1 MALNELGPEPARP
14 MSATATEVHT
24 GPATDPLAWFATT
37 PHTDERWY
45 WEVPED
51 GTAWV
56 GMGSAATISTSGP
69 GRFDEAAREADQ
81 LLGGLR
87 VTGPSDAPLPRLA
100 AGFAFDDT
108 AQSGPWAPFGDG
120 RLVLPAVQ
128 VLRRGGHTWVIR
140 IDGHDRPTPVVVAPD
155 PAGPVGVDA
164 ADWADEVSRSH
175 YRHLVELAL
184 EAIER
189 GELVKAV
196 PCRSLRL
203 DRRPDV
209 ARLLATL
216 RNTYPACATLGVS
229 IGATSF
235 VAATP
240 ERLVAVTGDRLRTAA
255 LAGSAPRHADPAID
269 AALGQG
275 LLTSPKERSEHAV
288 VVDAIDRSLQR
299 LGVVDRHPADPTLL
313 RLHGIQHLHTPI
325 DAELP
330 TGIGLFDV
338 VGALHPT
345 PAVAGHPGGRSAEL
359 RSIHE
364 GMERGWF
371 ASPVG
376 WLDSSGDGE
385 FRVALRSALVTDV
398 DTTLYAGAGV
408 VRGSDPSRELLET
421 DVKLGALL
429 GPVIATSEPR

>member
-1 MALNELGPEPARP
+1 MALNELVPEPARP
-14 MSATATEVHT
+14 ISATATEVHT
-24 GPATDPLAWFATT
+24 GPATDPLAWLATT

-45 WEVPED
+45 WEIPED
-51 GTAWV
+51 DTAWV
-56 GMGSAATISTSGP
+56 GMGSAATVSTSGP

-81 LLGGLR
+81 LLSGLR
-87 VTGPSDAPLPRLA
+87 VTGPPDAPLPRLA

-108 AQSGPWAPFGDG
+108 AQSGPWEPFGDG

-128 VLRRGGHTWVIR
+128 VLRRGGRTWVIR
-140 IDGHDRPTPVVVAPD
+140 IDGHDRPTPVMVAPD
-155 PAGPVGVDA
+155 PAGPIEVDA
-164 ADWADEVSRSH
+164 ADWADEASRAH

-184 EAIER
+184 KAIER

-203 DRRPDV
+203 ERRPDV
-209 ARLLATL
+209 VRLLATL
-216 RNTYPACATLGVS
+216 RSTYPACATVGVS
-229 IGATSF
+229 IGTTSF

-240 ERLVAVTGDRLRTAA
+240 ERLVAVAGDRLHTAA

-288 VVDAIDRSLQR
+288 VVDAIDHALQR
-299 LGVVDRHPADPTLL
+299 LGMVDHHPADPVLL

-325 DAELP
+325 DARLP
-330 TGIGLFDV
+330 RGIGLFDV

-359 RSIHE
+359 RSTHE
-364 GMERGWF
+364 GMDRGWF

-385 FRVALRSALVTDV
+385 FRVALRSALITDV

-429 GPVIATSEPR
+429 GPVIATSDTR

>member
-128 VLRRGGHTWVIR
+128 VLRRGGHTWMIR
-140 IDGHDRPTPVVVAPD
+140 MYGHDRPTPVVVAPD
-155 PAGPVGVDA
+155 PAGAVGVDA
-164 ADWADEVSRSH
+164 ADWADEISRSH

-184 EAIER
+184 EAI
-189 GELVKAV
+189 
-196 PCRSLRL
+196 
-203 DRRPDV
+203 
-209 ARLLATL
+209 
-216 RNTYPACATLGVS
+216 
-229 IGATSF
+229 
-235 VAATP
+235 
-240 ERLVAVTGDRLRTAA
+240 
-255 LAGSAPRHADPAID
+255 
-269 AALGQG
+269 
-275 LLTSPKERSEHAV
+275 
-288 VVDAIDRSLQR
+288 
-299 LGVVDRHPADPTLL
+299 
-313 RLHGIQHLHTPI
+313 
-325 DAELP
+325 
-330 TGIGLFDV
+330 
-338 VGALHPT
+338 
-345 PAVAGHPGGRSAEL
+345 
-359 RSIHE
+359 
-364 GMERGWF
+364 
-371 ASPVG
+371 
-376 WLDSSGDGE
+376 
-385 FRVALRSALVTDV
+385 
-398 DTTLYAGAGV
+398 
-408 VRGSDPSRELLET
+408 
-421 DVKLGALL
+421 
-429 GPVIATSEPR
+429 

>member
-1 MALNELGPEPARP
+1 MALNELVPEPARP
-14 MSATATEVHT
+14 ISATITEVHT
-24 GPATDPLAWFATT
+24 GPATDPLAWLATT

-51 GTAWV
+51 DTAWV
-56 GMGSAATISTSGP
+56 GMGSAATVSTSGP

-81 LLGGLR
+81 LLSGLR
-87 VTGPSDAPLPRLA
+87 VTGPPDAPLPRLA

-108 AQSGPWAPFGDG
+108 AQSGPWEPFGDG

-128 VLRRGGHTWVIR
+128 VLRRGGRTWVIR
-140 IDGHDRPTPVVVAPD
+140 IDGHDRPTPVMVAPD
-155 PAGPVGVDA
+155 PAGPIEVDA
-164 ADWADEVSRSH
+164 ADWADEASRAH

-203 DRRPDV
+203 ERRPDV

-216 RNTYPACATLGVS
+216 RSTYPACATVGVS
-229 IGATSF
+229 IGTTSF

-240 ERLVAVTGDRLRTAA
+240 ERLVAVAGDRLHTAA

-288 VVDAIDRSLQR
+288 VVDAIDHALQR
-299 LGVVDRHPADPTLL
+299 LGMVDHHPADPVLL

-325 DAELP
+325 DAQLP
-330 TGIGLFDV
+330 RGIGLFDV
-338 VGALHPT
+338 AGALHPT

-359 RSIHE
+359 RSTHE
-364 GMERGWF
+364 GMDRGWF

-385 FRVALRSALVTDV
+385 FRVALRSALITDV
-398 DTTLYAGAGV
+398 ETTLYAGAGV

-429 GPVIATSEPR
+429 GPVIATSDTR

>member
-1 MALNELGPEPARP
+1 MALNELVPEPARP
-14 MSATATEVHT
+14 ISATITEVHT
-24 GPATDPLAWFATT
+24 GPATDPLAWLATT

-51 GTAWV
+51 DTAWV
-56 GMGSAATISTSGP
+56 GMGSAATVSTSGP

-81 LLGGLR
+81 LLSGLR
-87 VTGPSDAPLPRLA
+87 VTGPPDAPLPRLA
-100 AGFAFDDT
+100 AGFAFDNT
-108 AQSGPWAPFGDG
+108 AQSGPWEPFGDG

-128 VLRRGGHTWVIR
+128 VLRRGGRTWVIR
-140 IDGHDRPTPVVVAPD
+140 IDGHDRPTPVMVAPD
-155 PAGPVGVDA
+155 PAGPIEVDA
-164 ADWADEVSRSH
+164 ADWADEASRAH

-203 DRRPDV
+203 ERRPDV

-216 RNTYPACATLGVS
+216 RSTYPACATVGVS
-229 IGATSF
+229 IGTTSF

-240 ERLVAVTGDRLRTAA
+240 ERLVAVAGDRLHTAA

-288 VVDAIDRSLQR
+288 VVDAIDHALQR
-299 LGVVDRHPADPTLL
+299 LGMVDHHPADPVLL

-325 DAELP
+325 DARLP
-330 TGIGLFDV
+330 RGIGLFDV

-345 PAVAGHPGGRSAEL
+345 PAVAGPPGGRSAEL
-359 RSIHE
+359 RSTHE
-364 GMERGWF
+364 GMDRGWF

-385 FRVALRSALVTDV
+385 FRVALRSALITDV
-398 DTTLYAGAGV
+398 ETTLYAGAGV

-429 GPVIATSEPR
+429 GPVIATSDTR

>member
-1 MALNELGPEPARP
+1 MALNELVPEPARP
-14 MSATATEVHT
+14 ISATITEVHT
-24 GPATDPLAWFATT
+24 GPATDPLAWLATT

-51 GTAWV
+51 DTAWV
-56 GMGSAATISTSGP
+56 GMGSAATVSTSGP

-81 LLGGLR
+81 LLSGLR
-87 VTGPSDAPLPRLA
+87 VTGPPDAPLPRLA

-108 AQSGPWAPFGDG
+108 AQSGPWEPFGDG

-128 VLRRGGHTWVIR
+128 VLRRGGRTWVIR
-140 IDGHDRPTPVVVAPD
+140 IDGHDRPTPVMVAPA
-155 PAGPVGVDA
+155 PAGPIEVDA
-164 ADWADEVSRSH
+164 ADWADEASRAH

-203 DRRPDV
+203 ERRPDV

-216 RNTYPACATLGVS
+216 RSTYPACATVGVS
-229 IGATSF
+229 IGTTSF

-240 ERLVAVTGDRLRTAA
+240 ERLVAVAGDRLHTAA

-288 VVDAIDRSLQR
+288 VVDAIDHALQR
-299 LGVVDRHPADPTLL
+299 LGMVDHHPADPVLL

-325 DAELP
+325 DAQLP
-330 TGIGLFDV
+330 RGIGLFDV

-359 RSIHE
+359 RSTHE
-364 GMERGWF
+364 GMDRGWF

-385 FRVALRSALVTDV
+385 FRVALRSALITDV
-398 DTTLYAGAGV
+398 ETTLYAGAGV
-408 VRGSDPSRELLET
+408 VRGSDPSREPLET
-421 DVKLGALL
+421 DVKLGALP
-429 GPVIATSEPR
+429 GPVIATSDTR

>member
-1 MALNELGPEPARP
+1 MALNELVPEPARP
-14 MSATATEVHT
+14 ISATITEVHT
-24 GPATDPLAWFATT
+24 GPATDPLAWLATT

-51 GTAWV
+51 DTAWV
-56 GMGSAATISTSGP
+56 GMGSAATVSTSGP

-81 LLGGLR
+81 LLSGLR
-87 VTGPSDAPLPRLA
+87 VTGPPDAPLPRLA
-100 AGFAFDDT
+100 AGFAFDNT
-108 AQSGPWAPFGDG
+108 AQSGPWEPFGDG
-120 RLVLPAVQ
+120 RLLLPAVQ
-128 VLRRGGHTWVIR
+128 VLRRGGRTWVIR
-140 IDGHDRPTPVVVAPD
+140 IDGHDRPTPVMVAPD
-155 PAGPVGVDA
+155 PAGPIEVDA
-164 ADWADEVSRSH
+164 ADWADEASRAH

-203 DRRPDV
+203 ERRPDV

-216 RNTYPACATLGVS
+216 RSTYPACATVGVS
-229 IGATSF
+229 IGTTSF

-240 ERLVAVTGDRLRTAA
+240 ERLVAVAGDRLHTAA

-288 VVDAIDRSLQR
+288 VVDAIDHALQR
-299 LGVVDRHPADPTLL
+299 LGMVDHHPADPVLL

-325 DAELP
+325 DARLP
-330 TGIGLFDV
+330 RGIGLFDV

-359 RSIHE
+359 RSTHE
-364 GMERGWF
+364 GMDRGWF

-385 FRVALRSALVTDV
+385 FRVALRSALITDV
-398 DTTLYAGAGV
+398 ETTLYAGAGV

-429 GPVIATSEPR
+429 GPVIATSDTR

>member
-1 MALNELGPEPARP
+1 MALNELVPEPARP
-14 MSATATEVHT
+14 ISATITEVHT
-24 GPATDPLAWFATT
+24 GPATDPLAWLATT

-51 GTAWV
+51 DTAWV
-56 GMGSAATISTSGP
+56 GMGSAATVSTSGP

-81 LLGGLR
+81 LLSGLR
-87 VTGPSDAPLPRLA
+87 VTGPPDAPLPRLA
-100 AGFAFDDT
+100 AGFAFDNT
-108 AQSGPWAPFGDG
+108 AQSGPWEPFGDG

-128 VLRRGGHTWVIR
+128 VLRRGGRTWVIR
-140 IDGHDRPTPVVVAPD
+140 IDGHDRPTPMMVAPD
-155 PAGPVGVDA
+155 PAGPIEVDA
-164 ADWADEVSRSH
+164 ADWADEASRAH

-203 DRRPDV
+203 ERRPDV

-216 RNTYPACATLGVS
+216 RSTYPACATVGVS
-229 IGATSF
+229 IGTTSF

-240 ERLVAVTGDRLRTAA
+240 ERLVAVAGDRLHTAA

-288 VVDAIDRSLQR
+288 VVDAIDHALQR
-299 LGVVDRHPADPTLL
+299 LGMVDHHPADPVLL

-325 DAELP
+325 DARLP
-330 TGIGLFDV
+330 RGIGLFDV

-359 RSIHE
+359 RSTHE
-364 GMERGWF
+364 GMDRGWF

-385 FRVALRSALVTDV
+385 FRVALRSALITDV
-398 DTTLYAGAGV
+398 ETTLYAGAGV

-429 GPVIATSEPR
+429 GPVIATSDTR

>member
-1 MALNELGPEPARP
+1 MALNELVPEPARP
-14 MSATATEVHT
+14 ISATATEVHT
-24 GPATDPLAWFATT
+24 GPATDPLAWLATT

-45 WEVPED
+45 WEIPED
-51 GTAWV
+51 DTAWV
-56 GMGSAATISTSGP
+56 GMGSAATVSTSGP

-81 LLGGLR
+81 LLSGLR
-87 VTGPSDAPLPRLA
+87 VTGPPDAPLPRLA

-108 AQSGPWAPFGDG
+108 AQSGPWEPFGDG

-128 VLRRGGHTWVIR
+128 VLRRGGRTWVIR
-140 IDGHDRPTPVVVAPD
+140 IDGHDRPTPVMVAPD
-155 PAGPVGVDA
+155 PAGSIEVDA
-164 ADWADEVSRSH
+164 ADWADEASRAH

-203 DRRPDV
+203 ERRPDV

-216 RNTYPACATLGVS
+216 RSTYPACATIGVL
-229 IGATSF
+229 IGTTSF

-240 ERLVAVTGDRLRTAA
+240 ERLVAVAGDRLHTAA

-288 VVDAIDRSLQR
+288 VVDAIDHALQR
-299 LGVVDRHPADPTLL
+299 LGMVDHHPADPVLL

-325 DAELP
+325 DARLP
-330 TGIGLFDV
+330 RGIGLFDV

-345 PAVAGHPGGRSAEL
+345 PAVAGHPRGRSAEL
-359 RSIHE
+359 RSTHE
-364 GMERGWF
+364 GMDRGWF

-385 FRVALRSALVTDV
+385 FRVALRSALITDV

-429 GPVIATSEPR
+429 GPVIATSEAP